1 MAVRGCEKRIYHVK
15 NTESEIFDEAYFI
28 LKVGGRKNFAG
39 PRELEKEAMRIVN
52 GATKPSDGLHTNK
65 SVTAKREKLKAF
77 VMGSLVT
84 CGMIGFIYLIL
95 WLVL

>member
-28 LKVGGRKNFAG
+28 LKVGGRKSSAG

-52 GATKPSDGLHTNK
+52 GATKPSDGQCVNK
-65 SVTAKREKLKAF
+65 AGTTKREKRKAF

-84 CGMIGFIYLIL
+84 CGIIGFVYLIL